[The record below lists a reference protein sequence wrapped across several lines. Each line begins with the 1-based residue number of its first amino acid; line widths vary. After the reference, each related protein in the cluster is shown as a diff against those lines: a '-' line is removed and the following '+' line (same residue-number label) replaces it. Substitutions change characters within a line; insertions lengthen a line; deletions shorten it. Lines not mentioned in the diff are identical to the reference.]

1 MRTLLVIA
9 LTIGVFSEAFGAV
22 FKFKDNTVVNANIY
36 DPSSDMPW
44 EKVYGPNKDGVIL
57 KVNNKFYIHHYPA
70 YHKKVDNGRYYE
82 PIPEPPTN
90 IIAHNPERLPV
101 CVPSRIKFMHFST
114 ETLKN
119 MYFHYHEKVR
129 TEMYKPNPDKN
140 KISKDKEVALAI
152 HKAIYNKNY
161 KLNNNFKTLAWERK
175 VISEF
180 TGHKNVI
187 WGKYIHERHHF
198 SRR

>member
-9 LTIGVFSEAFGAV
+9 LTIGVFPETFGAV
-22 FKFKDNTVVNANIY
+22 FKFKDNTAINATIY
-36 DPSSDMPW
+36 EPTSKYSWGDINA
-44 EKVYGPNKDGVIL
+44 PNKDGVIL

-82 PIPEPPTN
+82 PIPAPPTN
-90 IIAHNPERLPV
+90 TMAYNPENLPM

-119 MYFHYHEKVR
+119 MYFDYHERVR

-161 KLNNNFKTLAWERK
+161 KLNNKFKTLAWERK

-180 TGHKNVI
+180 TGQKNVI